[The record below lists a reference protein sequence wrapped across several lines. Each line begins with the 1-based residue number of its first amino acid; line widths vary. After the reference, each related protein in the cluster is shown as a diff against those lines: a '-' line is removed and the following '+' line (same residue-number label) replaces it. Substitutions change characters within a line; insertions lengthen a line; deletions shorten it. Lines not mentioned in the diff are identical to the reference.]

1 MDFAPI
7 LLQLSNLPPQTPE
20 VSVAVNLM
28 IQVISTVVTT
38 KNNAAKLSFLVHAAA
53 THLVV
58 ISEYTHDQKNH
69 PPDALKAD
77 RVAFVGFLHRLLKV
91 AKQSDT
97 PSSVATIMLYPS
109 RERQIDNLSDQLRNI
124 ESSTSVAIG
133 LNASLVMNDLLAT
146 VTSRNSEATNLLADM
161 RFLMKSNSSLAWPG
175 RDVMTDDLAGTDLS
189 LFTRSDIR
197 LTRMICPDH
206 SPVPDRAPDYLGV
219 FVRVFEA
226 QCTNGQAVIA
236 KVYEGHGKNQSCER
250 AQKADWLTRTLKYC
264 PKETIEGIYR
274 MFSSGI
280 VDLDPEIGYSQIDI
294 STNKTSKADQKPSE
308 PQPGIDI
315 VCGFFAG
322 SLFWMSDTTTSIEEI
337 VDNDRHMSIEQ
348 VGISLFAHQWLGPCR
363 ALVQSGVPIALG
375 DIGYMPKSSFGEVGT
390 FQVLGNIHNLLQE
403 LPRAP
408 HSVFPYKS
416 RPADAPFCE
425 YKAWNN
431 LPPAEPEVITFEG
444 QPVCKKYTYI
454 DPPVT
459 SAMNW
464 MNCYVWIS
472 PREIWKFYSRYVM
485 QFIKDHNLSIS
496 PYDLQLVTLANVE
509 CSFALYLDDDLV
521 EPFRDEPLYLFETI
535 EEYKIKGSGE
545 PVVTKICR
553 ASFSSELD
561 WIQESPWPCYT
572 EKCEGFSL
580 VNYCQDYLIEYYQLP
595 RHKASWTIDDD

>member
-7 LLQLSNLPPQTPE
+7 LRQLPNLPPQPPE

-28 IQVISTVVTT
+28 IRVINTVVTT
-38 KNNAAKLSFLVHAAA
+38 KSNVAKLSFLVHTAA
-53 THLVV
+53 THLV
-58 ISEYTHDQKNH
+58 IILKYSHAQWNH
-69 PPDALKAD
+69 PPDGLKAYG
-77 RVAFVGFLHRLLKV
+77 VAFVGLLHGLLKV
-91 AKQSDT
+91 AKGSNA
-97 PSSVATIMLYPS
+97 PSSVVTMIFRRIRK
-109 RERQIDNLSDQLRNI
+109 REIDNLSEQLRNI
-124 ESSTSVAIG
+124 EYSTSVAIG
-133 LNASLVMNDLLAT
+133 LNASLVVNDLLAT
-146 VTSRNSEATNLLADM
+146 VTSRNSEATNFLADM

-197 LTRMICPDH
+197 LARIICPDH

-219 FVRVFEA
+219 SIRVFEA
-226 QCTNGQAVIA
+226 QCTSGEAVIV
-236 KVYEGHGKNQSCER
+236 KVYEGHGKNQSPER
-250 AQKADWLTRTLKYC
+250 AQKA
-264 PKETIEGIYR
+264 
-274 MFSSGI
+274 
-280 VDLDPEIGYSQIDI
+280 LDPEIGYSQIDI
-294 STNKTSKADQKPSE
+294 VTDFE

-348 VGISLFAHQWLGPCR
+348 VGISLFAYQWLEPCR
-363 ALVQSGVPIALG
+363 ALVQSDAPIALG
-375 DIGYMPKSSFGEVGT
+375 DIGYMPKSSSGEVGT
-390 FQVLGNIHNLLQE
+390 FQVLGNIHSFLQE

-425 YKAWNN
+425 FKAWNN
-431 LPPAEPEVITFEG
+431 LPPAEPEVVAFEG
-444 QPVCKKYTYI
+444 QPVYKKYTYI

-485 QFIKDHNLSIS
+485 QFINDHNLSIS

-521 EPFRDEPLYLFETI
+521 EPFRDESCMSEAPSVASQKRSPPTVYLFETI

-553 ASFSSELD
+553 ASFSSEPD
-561 WIQESPWPCYT
+561 WIQESPRPCCT
-572 EKCEGFSL
+572 ETSEGFSL

-595 RHKASWTIDDD
+595 VGSLEHPQNDTTPPQSL